1 MHDTPGIEALV
12 QARRVFPAKIAPV
25 GIVQRKAIAIGHPRS
40 MSERAPA
47 SGQFG
52 TNTRPGERRSGKI
65 SALVAAGKDRA
76 YRAQRR
82 RFVKKVGMTATLH
95 MHQRAIGQRI
105 GHLLGLLP

>member
-1 MHDTPGIEALV
+1 MHDTPGIEAVV

-25 GIVQRKAIAIGHPRS
+25 GIVQRKAIVIGPRN

-52 TNTRPGERRSGKI
+52 TNTRPGERRSGRI